1 MIKSY
6 KNDTVL
12 LKLIYFSNKKKEVYF
27 KRSDV
32 TEYIINESPFEIPNK
47 QGFDGNLTYFGYDI
61 KNDTDGNRILLL
73 RGSKL
78 NEACLNGS
86 LTFKFMADYVDIESS
101 DSGVFNEIDYL
112 ITNKTV
118 EARAFDVFKQV
129 NKKHHL
135 IESQHRLFGNKK
147 LYINKKK
154 EYYTYPR
161 VLFNNSTKKVIYELV
176 NTANFLKFLPQIVFP
191 IFNSRFRY
199 QTEKILTY
207 KDLADR
213 NLFSETDTDF
223 IYLQM
228 NGNRLE
234 EIDIQEESAINIIN
248 KINLNEY
255 SLDGKETTKKA
266 LTNVRLNTQNLRSFA
281 LARDNSKCLLC
292 DINTDDFLICSHIKP
307 WQTGQARLDLNNVLT
322 LCRFHDAL
330 FDKGYISIDNNGDI
344 INSNQDI
351 VNKDTTRSLL
361 SVSNSRVKRIIN
373 SRMKKYLEYHRANVY
388 KG

>member
-1 MIKSY
+1 M
-6 KNDTVL
+6 
-12 LKLIYFSNKKKEVYF
+12 
-27 KRSDV
+27 
-32 TEYIINESPFEIPNK
+32 
-47 QGFDGNLTYFGYDI
+47 
-61 KNDTDGNRILLL
+61 
-73 RGSKL
+73 
-78 NEACLNGS
+78 
-86 LTFKFMADYVDIESS
+86 
-101 DSGVFNEIDYL
+101 
-112 ITNKTV
+112 
-118 EARAFDVFKQV
+118 
-129 NKKHHL
+129 
-135 IESQHRLFGNKK
+135 
-147 LYINKKK
+147 
-154 EYYTYPR
+154 R